1 MVLCFFSDSA
11 AYPDTESDVHSWESF
26 LCKVGKEIEKA
37 KVSYKI
43 FSFKT

>member
-1 MVLCFFSDSA
+1 MVFYFFSDSE
-11 AYPDTESDVHSWESF
+11 AYPDMESDVLSWESF

-43 FSFKT
+43 FSVKT